1 MDPLDIVNKGI
12 LFDIIVNDSL
22 NYLRIMEKNINKYKS
37 EDTEKTREIILDIK
51 KLGKKIADL
60 KYKSKAICDF
70 DKQYSRM
77 LLKQNQIDL
86 WK

>member
-12 LFDIIVNDSL
+12 LTDIILDDSL
-22 NYLRIMEKNINKYKS
+22 NHLRIMEKNINKYKS
-37 EDTEKTREIILDIK
+37 EDTEKMREVILDIK

-60 KYKSKAICDF
+60 KYKSHQICDF